1 MGARLMVTWT
11 AQSDGQ
17 LIVKF
22 ASPEDLVGYVN
33 AVIYPQA
40 VAFGYKVTIEL
51 LPKDDVKVL
60 RA

>member
-1 MGARLMVTWT
+1 MVTWT

-33 AVIYPQA
+33 AVVYPQA
-40 VAFGYKVTIEL
+40 VAFGYKVTIEP

>member
-1 MGARLMVTWT
+1 MVTWT

-22 ASPEDLVGYVN
+22 ASLEDRVGYVN
-33 AVIYPQA
+33 GVVFPQA
-40 VAFGYKVTIEL
+40 VAFGHKVTIEP